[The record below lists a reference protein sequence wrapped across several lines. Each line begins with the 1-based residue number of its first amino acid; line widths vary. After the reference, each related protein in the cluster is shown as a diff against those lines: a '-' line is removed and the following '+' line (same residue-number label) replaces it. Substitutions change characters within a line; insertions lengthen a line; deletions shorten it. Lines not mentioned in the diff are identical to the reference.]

1 MKSVSLKLNTYI
13 IARMLLIHLLPAFSF
28 IITVSL
34 NYASAVYFP
43 PRFGTPTLKE
53 LSLYYGK
60 NEAGKCV
67 RFKIPK
73 NNTGGIVTY
82 AFLHYRKRV
91 LCLPDIES
99 NLDMSAEEQYRN
111 LLLQAK
117 RKDKKEEEK
126 EKERIRA
133 IKEAEET
140 TSEWLRKME
149 IEERIKKSERERNRA
164 ISFAEAKRKKE
175 EERLRNIEMLED
187 KKKRQKDL
195 ELRFAEAQ
203 RKRAMDEKRAIEQ
216 IRNFKGNP
224 IQSEESKEVARAR
237 QKKEAHKKKKD
248 LEIANAEAQKKRQK
262 DLEIAFA
269 KMITNV
275 EKMMAIQSNE
285 NTSESQTTNAAEKRR
300 LCPRIK
306 AFYENIC

>member
-203 RKRAMDEKRAIEQ
+203 RKRAMDEKRA
-216 IRNFKGNP
+216 
-224 IQSEESKEVARAR
+224 SEESKEVARAR